1 METNLSDTEKL
12 GRGADEDAEERAF
25 LEHLRANGVRLA
37 TKSLDRPRVIGKQ
50 RPRWLA
56 FMFRTLGR
64 LHLHRGQRSR
74 D

>member
-1 METNLSDTEKL
+1 METNLRGTETLDL
-12 GRGADEDAEERAF
+12 GPDEDAEERAF

-56 FMFRTLGR
+56 FIIRTFRR
-64 LHLHRGQRSR
+64 LHLYR

>member
-1 METNLSDTEKL
+1 MATNQQDLETLEL
-12 GRGADEDAEERAF
+12 WPDEDTEERAF

-56 FMFRTLGR
+56 FILRTLKR
-64 LHLHRGQRSR
+64 LHLYR

>member
-1 METNLSDTEKL
+1 METNLRDTETL
-12 GRGADEDAEERAF
+12 DLWPDEDAEERAF
-25 LEHLRANGVRLA
+25 LEHLRANGIRLA

-56 FMFRTLGR
+56 FMIRTLRR
-64 LHLHRGQRSR
+64 LHLYR